1 MAQPN
6 ARKKFIRLIQK
17 YLGGKASPEE
27 EHFIEA
33 YYESFDT
40 TDEQPHLQDEQD
52 KELLG
57 RDMKAAIWQRIEQK
71 EQHNNVIP
79 IRQRIW
85 FRVSVAAAI
94 VVVAAVPVY
103 YLIVRTPSPKAM
115 VKTESQQATLPHDAL
130 PGSNKATLTLA
141 DGTVIDL
148 DKAANGALA
157 TEDGSTVS
165 KKEDGR
171 LEYRQTRSPL
181 TTHHSPAYN
190 TLTTP
195 HGGQYYLELPD
206 GSRVWLNA
214 ATSIRYPTAFTGNE
228 RLVEL
233 TGEAYFEIK
242 KNHEKPF
249 RVHLTDPSTGEGGR
263 QGIIEVL
270 GTHFNVNAYPDEA
283 LFKTTLLEG
292 QVRQWAG
299 SDATNMNDAVTLKPG
314 QQAQMKNT
322 NVGNGHIRVVDEA
335 DTEEAIAWKN
345 GLFYFDNVDIQA
357 IMRQLARWYKVQ
369 VVFKGKVPAR
379 RFAGQ
384 VSRSSNLS
392 QVLKI
397 LELSKIHFTIEG
409 DVVTV
414 LP

>member
-6 ARKKFIRLIQK
+6 GRKKFIRLMQK

-27 EHFIEA
+27 EEFIEA
-33 YYESFDT
+33 YYDSFET
-40 TDEQPHLQDEQD
+40 TGEQPPLQQEQE
-52 KELLG
+52 KELLA
-57 RDMKAAIWQRIEQK
+57 RNMKAAIWQQIEQTA
-71 EQHNNVIP
+71 QYNNVIP
-79 IRQRIW
+79 VRRRIW
-85 FRVSVAAAI
+85 FRVAAAALI
-94 VVVAAVPVY
+94 VVTAAIPVY
-103 YLIVRTPSPKAM
+103 YYIVHTPSPKTIVA
-115 VKTESQQATLPHDAL
+115 KSQQATGKHDAL
-130 PGSNKATLTLA
+130 PGGNKATLTLA

-148 DKAANGALA
+148 DKAANGAIATEGKTIVRKKTDGQLEYESARPPLA
-157 TEDGSTVS
+157 TD
-165 KKEDGR
+165 
-171 LEYRQTRSPL
+171 
-181 TTHHSPAYN
+181 HSPSYN

-206 GSRVWLNA
+206 GSKVWLNA

-228 RLVEL
+228 RAVEL

-242 KNHEKPF
+242 KNHAKPF
-249 RVHLTDPSTGEGGR
+249 RVHLASPSVGGGGR
-263 QGIIEVL
+263 EGLIEVL

-292 QVRQWAG
+292 QVREWA
-299 SDATNMNDAVTLKPG
+299 SNDTTNIKEAVTLHPG

-322 NVGNGHIRVVDEA
+322 SAGNGHIRVVEDA

-357 IMRQLARWYKVQ
+357 IMRQLARWYRVQ

-384 VSRSSNLS
+384 VSRSANLS

-397 LELSKIHFTIEG
+397 LELSRIHFTIEN